1 MPTYIVRVTTVSRP
15 EGVLSKVV
23 TESSVFSDYAKAK
36 AAFDALEVMT
46 GPGETSETALEVIPE
61 ELYNKNAPKG

>member
-1 MPTYIVRVTTVSRP
+1 MPTYIVRVTTVTRP

-36 AAFDALEVMT
+36 AAYDALQVMA

-61 ELYNKNAPKG
+61 ELYNKDAPKG